1 VAVATGAIMRMTL
14 VLVLVA
20 VLVMPER
27 HALRLGDRGDGLRR
41 DGHGQQQDRK
51 KAEETS
57 RHRRLF

>member
-1 VAVATGAIMRMTL
+1 MRPGRRLAMIVMLL
-14 VLVLVA
+14 VFA

-27 HALRLGDRGDGLRR
+27 HALRLGDRGDALHR